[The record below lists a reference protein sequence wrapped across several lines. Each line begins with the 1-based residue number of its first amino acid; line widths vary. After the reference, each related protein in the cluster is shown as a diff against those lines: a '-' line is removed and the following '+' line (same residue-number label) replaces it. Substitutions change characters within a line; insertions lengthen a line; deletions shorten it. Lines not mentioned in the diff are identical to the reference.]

1 MLKGIK
7 KKIYQRHYMREYRL
21 KSRLLDPSVRPIIG
35 PLSTVLTEED
45 ANRAA
50 ESILARYID
59 ADGNAAPND

>member
-1 MLKGIK
+1 
-7 KKIYQRHYMREYRL
+7 MREYRL

-35 PLSTVLTEED
+35 PLPTMLTEED
-45 ANRAA
+45 ANGAA